1 MVQKQVSSE
10 PYQNVQLARMFL
22 RGTTCNDSLK
32 FPFQKK
38 NYVFL
43 FVHFY
48 PELILLNL
56 KKNPLDSKDMF
67 LIRLIA
73 TFYRINLI
81 FKLLF

>member
-38 NYVFL
+38 KNYVFL

-56 KKNPLDSKDMF
+56 KKKT
-67 LIRLIA
+67 R
-73 TFYRINLI
+73 
-81 FKLLF
+81 

>member
-22 RGTTCNDSLK
+22 LGTTCNDSLK

-56 KKNPLDSKDMF
+56 KKKPVRFKGHVSDKTYCDF
-67 LIRLIA
+67 L
-73 TFYRINLI
+73 
-81 FKLLF
+81 